1 MNKKKPLIGLLGA
14 SVLAGGAYAFVR
26 NIYRGSKFLDSYVD
40 KVEKIDVN
48 STFELEDDGYY
59 AIRKTD
65 NKPFRILQL
74 TDIHI
79 GGGYL
84 SRHEDMQ
91 ALRIVQRAIASTK
104 PDLIVVTGDIACAK
118 AHISLSRNNLNC
130 FRILTNLL
138 ENIGIPYAITF
149 GNHDADGRCIY
160 KRRELADYVSKREH
174 SLMVET
180 EKTESITGFSNYLVK
195 LRNKNGKLNSVIY
208 MLDSNEYIKV
218 EQKKTYDYI
227 HKDQVEWYASE
238 TIRINSEEGRNVPSH
253 LFFHIPLREYNDAW
267 NAVINADK
275 SAEYYYGSRD
285 EAISCSK
292 ADSELFDKVL
302 ELDSTKGI
310 FCGHDHLND
319 FSVSYKGIRLTYGQG
334 IDCLLYAKNLSEHK
348 GATLLKIHKNG
359 DFEIKGKKHR

>member
-1 MNKKKPLIGLLGA
+1 MNKKKPLIGLIGA

-26 NIYRGSKFLDSYVD
+26 NIYGGSKFLDSYVD
-40 KVEKIDVN
+40 KVSKIDVN
-48 STFELEDDGYY
+48 STFELEEDGYY

-65 NKPFRILQL
+65 NKPFRVLQL

-180 EKTESITGFSNYLVK
+180 EKTEGITGFQ
-195 LRNKNGKLNSVIY
+195 I
-208 MLDSNEYIKV
+208 I
-218 EQKKTYDYI
+218 
-227 HKDQVEWYASE
+227 
-238 TIRINSEEGRNVPSH
+238 
-253 LFFHIPLREYNDAW
+253 
-267 NAVINADK
+267 
-275 SAEYYYGSRD
+275 
-285 EAISCSK
+285 
-292 ADSELFDKVL
+292 
-302 ELDSTKGI
+302 
-310 FCGHDHLND
+310 
-319 FSVSYKGIRLTYGQG
+319 
-334 IDCLLYAKNLSEHK
+334 LLSL
-348 GATLLKIHKNG
+348 
-359 DFEIKGKKHR
+359 EIKMESLIQLSICLILMNILRLSRKKLMIISIRTR